1 MVCHARVTSYPVHAD
16 ENEEHCMV
24 CTQASQ
30 GSVVNISSVAAER
43 PFQGAGAY
51 SVSKAAVK
59 MLTKA
64 SALELAPSVRI
75 SLIMAL
81 AYVSN
86 LACIKMAYLC
96 LLRKQKKLHRVNVLM
111 A

>member
-1 MVCHARVTSYPVHAD
+1 
-16 ENEEHCMV
+16 MV

-51 SVSKAAVK
+51 SVSKAAVN
-59 MLTKA
+59 MFTKA

-75 SLIMAL
+75 FSDHGIGTC
-81 AYVSN
+81 VQS
-86 LACIKMAYLC
+86 CVYLNGI
-96 LLRKQKKLHRVNVLM
+96 LVPPP
-111 A
+111 